1 MKSARDFFKK
11 NYLFA
16 CNLALSS
23 LVYNYMRKVTEQIKQ
38 AFERGEAKT
47 VGNTSTDGNTVW
59 LHGNAIVKRDPDGL
73 VRWSLAGWNTPTTR
87 ERVNGIANA
96 GVCQFKFE
104 PVLNG
109 EVINASDWF
118 ASDTVQPDLEIF

>member
-1 MKSARDFFKK
+1 
-11 NYLFA
+11 
-16 CNLALSS
+16 
-23 LVYNYMRKVTEQIKQ
+23 MRKVTEQIKQ
-38 AFERGEAKT
+38 AFNNGTSLK
-47 VGNTSTDGNTVW
+47 VGNTRTDGQTVW

-96 GVCQFKFE
+96 NVFQFKFE

-109 EVINASDWF
+109 EVIDANDWF
-118 ASDTVQPDLEIF
+118 ASNTTLPDILVF

>member
-1 MKSARDFFKK
+1 
-11 NYLFA
+11 
-16 CNLALSS
+16 
-23 LVYNYMRKVTEQIKQ
+23 MRKVTKQIKQ
-38 AFERGEAKT
+38 AFNNGTSLK
-47 VGNTSTDGNTVW
+47 VGNTRTDGQTVW

-96 GVCQFKFE
+96 DVCQFKFE

-109 EVINASDWF
+109 QVIDPCDWF
-118 ASDTVQPDLEIF
+118 ASPNKLPDPLVF

>member
-1 MKSARDFFKK
+1 
-11 NYLFA
+11 
-16 CNLALSS
+16 
-23 LVYNYMRKVTEQIKQ
+23 MRKVTQQIKA
-38 AFERGEAKT
+38 AFEQGKSLK
-47 VGNTSTDGNTVW
+47 VGNTETDGKTVW

-96 GVCQFKFE
+96 GVFQHKFE

-109 EVINASDWF
+109 QEIDPFDWF
-118 ASDTVQPDLEIF
+118 ASNTAEPDLLVF

>member
-1 MKSARDFFKK
+1 
-11 NYLFA
+11 
-16 CNLALSS
+16 
-23 LVYNYMRKVTEQIKQ
+23 MRKVTQQIKQ
-38 AFERGEAKT
+38 AFNQGTSLK
-47 VGNTSTDGNTVW
+47 VGNTRTDGQTVW

-96 GVCQFKFE
+96 DVCQFKFE

-109 EVINASDWF
+109 QTIDSSDWF
-118 ASDTVQPDLEIF
+118 ASPPKLPDLLVF

>member
-1 MKSARDFFKK
+1 
-11 NYLFA
+11 
-16 CNLALSS
+16 
-23 LVYNYMRKVTEQIKQ
+23 MRKVTQQIKQ
-38 AFERGEAKT
+38 AFSQGTSLK
-47 VGNTSTDGNTVW
+47 VGNTRTDGQTVW

-96 GVCQFKFE
+96 NVCQFKFE

-109 EVINASDWF
+109 QIIDASDWF
-118 ASDTVQPDLEIF
+118 ASPNKLPDPLVF

>member
-1 MKSARDFFKK
+1 
-11 NYLFA
+11 
-16 CNLALSS
+16 
-23 LVYNYMRKVTEQIKQ
+23 MRKVTQQIKK
-38 AFERGEAKT
+38 AFKQGKSLK
-47 VGNTSTDGNTVW
+47 VGNTRTDGQTVW

-96 GVCQFKFE
+96 GVRQLKFK

-109 EVINASDWF
+109 QVIKSSDWF
-118 ASDTVQPDLEIF
+118 ASPNSLPNPFAFFI

>member
-1 MKSARDFFKK
+1 
-11 NYLFA
+11 
-16 CNLALSS
+16 
-23 LVYNYMRKVTEQIKQ
+23 MRKVTQQIKQ
-38 AFERGEAKT
+38 AFNQGTSLK
-47 VGNTSTDGNTVW
+47 VGNTRTDGQTVW

-96 GVCQFKFE
+96 DVCQFKFE

-109 EVINASDWF
+109 QIIDASDWF
-118 ASDTVQPDLEIF
+118 ASPNKLPDPLVF

>member
-1 MKSARDFFKK
+1 
-11 NYLFA
+11 
-16 CNLALSS
+16 
-23 LVYNYMRKVTEQIKQ
+23 MRKVTAQIKK
-38 AFERGEAKT
+38 AFEEGRSLK
-47 VGNTSTDGNTVW
+47 VGNTETDGQTVW

-109 EVINASDWF
+109 EEIDASDWF
-118 ASDTVQPDLEIF
+118 ASNTKLPDLLVF